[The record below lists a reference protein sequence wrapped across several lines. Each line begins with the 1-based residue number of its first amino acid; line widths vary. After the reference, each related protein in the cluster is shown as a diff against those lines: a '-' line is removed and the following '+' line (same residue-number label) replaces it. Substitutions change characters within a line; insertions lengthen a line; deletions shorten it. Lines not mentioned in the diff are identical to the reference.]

1 MNISRIIKEIS
12 EKKII
17 ILIFILGI
25 VLRLVRSGAESLD
38 FDEIYSVKLASM
50 DLRGIIQQTS
60 TDFHPPLYY
69 FLLHLWRSFLG
80 DSEFSVRL
88 LSVLFGIMGIW
99 GIYQL
104 SKLLFNITTALVA
117 SFFFSISHLNIEF
130 SQEARMYSLLVLLTI
145 YSMYYLVKLEKEQS
159 LINFVFFII
168 FNVLL
173 LYTHVYSFFIISAE
187 YFYILSLKILKK
199 EEFNR
204 CSKWFL
210 HSAIVISLLFAPW
223 IFVFYKQFL
232 LAQKILW
239 IPEASIWGFPES
251 LVEYS
256 GSFIL
261 SLVMVPLFLLSFFTI
276 KVKSNEKKNKLLQM
290 FGSLEVILSFSKVKE
305 VYFLLIWLLFPVIL
319 PFIISQ
325 FLSPIFLVKYT
336 IEASSAFI
344 LLAAYGFAKI
354 KISGIKYSLLIVIG
368 ILSFLTIRNDWT
380 VSTKERW
387 KEAIGYLDSTA
398 RSSDL
403 IVFNA
408 GVCNY
413 LYDYYSKRKDIKLLS
428 FEPSADQ
435 LNRDSLKVLLYPY
448 ISKYNRI
455 WLVVSHTRDYR
466 GEISKTMKE
475 LSDSVSVKFYF
486 TKNRKY
492 FFKANFD
499 NNSFDL
505 YLLKSYVSPD
515 ISIYF
520 YEKRD
525 DSIFA
530 LKRGNSEKNPKLNWK

>member
-1 MNISRIIKEIS
+1 M
-12 EKKII
+12 
-17 ILIFILGI
+17 
-25 VLRLVRSGAESLD
+25 
-38 FDEIYSVKLASM
+38 
-50 DLRGIIQQTS
+50 
-60 TDFHPPLYY
+60 
-69 FLLHLWRSFLG
+69 
-80 DSEFSVRL
+80 
-88 LSVLFGIMGIW
+88 
-99 GIYQL
+99 
-104 SKLLFNITTALVA
+104 VA
-117 SFFFSISHLNIEF
+117 
-130 SQEARMYSLLVLLTI
+130 
-145 YSMYYLVKLEKEQS
+145 
-159 LINFVFFII
+159 
-168 FNVLL
+168 
-173 LYTHVYSFFIISAE
+173 
-187 YFYILSLKILKK
+187 
-199 EEFNR
+199 
-204 CSKWFL
+204 
-210 HSAIVISLLFAPW
+210 
-223 IFVFYKQFL
+223 
-232 LAQKILW
+232 
-239 IPEASIWGFPES
+239 
-251 LVEYS
+251 
-256 GSFIL
+256 
-261 SLVMVPLFLLSFFTI
+261 LFLLSFFTI
-276 KVKSNEKKNKLLQM
+276 RGKSNEKENKFQQI

-305 VYFLLIWLLFPVIL
+305 VYFLLIWLLFPVVL

-344 LLAAYGFAKI
+344 LLASYGFAKI
-354 KISGIKYSLLIVIG
+354 KTSGIKYSLLIVIG

-387 KEAIGYLDSTA
+387 KEAIGYLDSSA

-408 GVCNY
+408 GVCSY

-530 LKRGNSEKNPKLNWK
+530 LKKGNSEKNQKLNWK